1 MKIYQNTFEVFG
13 DPSPAEATSK
23 RTYARRYLNMF
34 SQLPT
39 GDYKIPSPEV
49 YVASLNELQWARDVW
64 ADATPVSGEF
74 VPIYVEEC
82 RTMTEDRLLDH
93 LEKAVE
99 EVRMP
104 FRRHQQRESVTKK
117 TEKNNKKSHS
127 R

>member
-1 MKIYQNTFEVFG
+1 MPAPNLKLYQNTFEMFG

-23 RTYARRYLNMF
+23 RNYARRYLNMF
-34 SQLPT
+34 SQLAT

-64 ADATPVSGEF
+64 IDATLVSGEF
-74 VPIYVEEC
+74 VPNYVEEC
-82 RTMTEDRLLDH
+82 RSMNEDRLLDH

-104 FRRHQQRESVTKK
+104 FRRDQQRGSVTKK
-117 TEKNNKKSHS
+117 TEG